1 MLNLENQRVK
11 YSNLFSYLI
20 ALFPLAL
27 ILGSFIAEMISF
39 FCILFFLIFLDRNN
53 FKKYFLNDFSKFF
66 IIFYILILI
75 TSLINFYN
83 FRSFIPALFY
93 FRVFLFT
100 LSIWFILD
108 NSNFFENK
116 KKNIVIFIFFVLIF
130 DSLYQGFSGENLI
143 GYTIQGEGRISSFF
157 NKELILGGYI
167 TRLLPFIIIIS
178 LLNVKGK
185 INLIT
190 SSFFLA
196 LSLLVVIY
204 SGERISSIM
213 CIF

>member
-1 MLNLENQRVK
+1 M
-11 YSNLFSYLI
+11 
-20 ALFPLAL
+20 
-27 ILGSFIAEMISF
+27 
-39 FCILFFLIFLDRNN
+39 
-53 FKKYFLNDFSKFF
+53 
-66 IIFYILILI
+66 
-75 TSLINFYN
+75 N

-93 FRVFLFT
+93 FRVFLFA

-108 NSNFFENK
+108 NSNFLK
-116 KKNIVIFIFFVLIF
+116 TKKNIVIFTFLILIF

-178 LLNVKGK
+178 LLNVKIK

-190 SSFFLA
+190 SSFF
-196 LSLLVVIY
+196 
-204 SGERISSIM
+204 
-213 CIF
+213 

>member
-39 FCILFFLIFLDRNN
+39 FCILFFLIFLDRNH
-53 FKKYFLNDFSKFF
+53 FKKYFLNNFSKFF

-116 KKNIVIFIFFVLIF
+116 KK
-130 DSLYQGFSGENLI
+130 
-143 GYTIQGEGRISSFF
+143 
-157 NKELILGGYI
+157 IL
-167 TRLLPFIIIIS
+167 
-178 LLNVKGK
+178 
-185 INLIT
+185 
-190 SSFFLA
+190 
-196 LSLLVVIY
+196 
-204 SGERISSIM
+204 
-213 CIF
+213 